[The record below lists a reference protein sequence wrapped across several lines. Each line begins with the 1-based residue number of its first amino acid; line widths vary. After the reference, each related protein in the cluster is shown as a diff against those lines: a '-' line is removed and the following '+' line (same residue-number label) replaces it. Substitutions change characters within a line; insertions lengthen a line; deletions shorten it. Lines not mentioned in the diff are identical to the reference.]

1 MPFGTCFTGLSLNHP
16 HIPDFVG
23 DIFRFV
29 FYGAIWEDC
38 NSGFGWRQVDN
49 AVNAAIEEGLVP
61 YLKVGTRQFTDD
73 IVGFSEFAGT
83 VATRYKGL
91 VPKYAILNEIDNPKE
106 AWSAESYAPLRAAAY
121 GAIKEVDPEAIV
133 LDSGL
138 TMATY
143 LVAMARDAASP
154 TEALE
159 LLASYAEAIQRKD
172 IYVPR
177 SEAQLDR
184 WLNTDGSQRRLGLLD
199 ELLANTDSWDA
210 LQAHFL
216 QDAPDKLPHY
226 LAFLK
231 NLLAK
236 AGVPDRPILMWEI
249 GYGRHGAKKGEPIDD
264 SHAPLLAISLAIA
277 AFEGADDV
285 IQEPCQEGPYQIWR
299 GLISPNGEHR
309 EDAIAAVSTVAE
321 YVQGTGTQMLN
332 GNVWAYRCG
341 RNVMFWAWAGEE
353 SVRIPA
359 SISLMWLV
367 DMHGNRRLWL
377 PFIDMI
383 ATKEPQY
390 LVPVF

>member
-16 HIPDFVG
+16 YFPAFVG

-38 NSGFGWRQVDN
+38 QTEYGWQQVDN
-49 AVNAAIEEGLVP
+49 AVNAAIDEGLVP
-61 YLKVGTRQFTDD
+61 YLKIGTRELTTD
-73 IVGFSEFAGT
+73 VAGFAEFAGE
-83 VATRYKGL
+83 VAMRYKGL

-106 AWSAESYAPLRAAAY
+106 AWSAESYSPLRAAAY
-121 GAIKEVDPEAIV
+121 RAIKDIDPDAIV
-133 LDSGL
+133 LDSGF

-143 LVAMARDAASP
+143 IVAMARDAESP
-154 TEALE
+154 EEALE
-159 LLASYAEAIQRKD
+159 LLASYAEAIQRKN

-177 SEAQLDR
+177 NMAQLDR
-184 WLNTDGSQRRLGLLD
+184 WLNTDISQRRLGLLD

-236 AGVPDRPILMWEI
+236 AGVPDRPLLMWEI
-249 GYGRHGAKKGEPIDD
+249 GYGRCGAKKGDPLDD
-264 SHAPLLAISLAIA
+264 SHAPLLAITLATA

-299 GLISPNGEHR
+299 GFVSPNGEHR
-309 EDAIAAVSTVAE
+309 EDAIAAVSTMAE
-321 YVQGTGTQMLN
+321 YVQGTGTQVLS

-341 RNVMFWAWAGEE
+341 RNVMFWARDEE
-353 SVRIPA
+353 EPVRIPA
-359 SISLMWLV
+359 STSLLWLV
-367 DMHGNRRLWL
+367 DMRGNRRLWL
-377 PFIDMI
+377 PFFEIL